1 MLQSTGMQRVRDDL
15 ATEQQSNTEQWEI
28 CLRFKYLFWASV
40 ATTMNTYLFGTLL
53 MDCNHVFMTIGN
65 NMYDENL
72 HKLKKRNILNT
83 ILIVQVVLLGLYSL
97 VLQRYWNTPSET
109 NEKCKFYI
117 IHCQLL
123 TLALVCVCLISC
135 SVMSD
140 SLQSPGLQP
149 TRLLCLWHFPVKNW
163 SALPSPTSW
172 NLPNPGIEP
181 TSLVSPVLASGFF
194 ALCHLGSPLAL
205 QFSWISSWY
214 ILSDTQLAW
223 NKISKLVYNS
233 GI

>member
-1 MLQSTGMQRVRDDL
+1 
-15 ATEQQSNTEQWEI
+15 
-28 CLRFKYLFWASV
+28 
-40 ATTMNTYLFGTLL
+40 
-53 MDCNHVFMTIGN
+53 MTIGN
-65 NMYDENL
+65 NVYDENL

-97 VLQRYWNTPSET
+97 VLQRYWNTPNET
-109 NEKCKFYI
+109 NEKCKFDI

-123 TLALVCVCLISC
+123 ILALVCVCMISC

-140 SLQSPGLQP
+140 SLQSHRLQP

-163 SALPSPTSW
+163 SGLPSPTSG

-194 ALCHLGSPLAL
+194 PTVPPGKPHWPCSFLESILDIYLQIHNLNRIKIQNWFIIQLYSITNAL
-205 QFSWISSWY
+205 
-214 ILSDTQLAW
+214 
-223 NKISKLVYNS
+223 
-233 GI
+233 

>member
-123 TLALVCVCLISC
+123 ILALVCVCAW
-135 SVMSD
+135 SVA
-140 SLQSPGLQP
+140 Q
-149 TRLLCLWHFPVKNW
+149 LCLTLCNP
-163 SALPSPTSW
+163 LDCSP
-172 NLPNPGIEP
+172 PGSSVYGIFQSRTGVP
-181 TSLVSPVLASGFF
+181 
-194 ALCHLGSPLAL
+194 CHLLLQGIFPTQGSNPHHLCL
-205 QFSWISSWY
+205 LY
-214 ILSDTQLAW
+214 
-223 NKISKLVYNS
+223 
-233 GI
+233 